1 MTSETSKKSVSQL
14 TRYEHDLV
22 QQFTTTET
30 RTLGRQLV
38 YFSFITL
45 LLAGRFINVK
55 DGIGGLKFN
64 PQILP
69 VAALL
74 AGICCTYL
82 LINFILYWYI
92 DFSKWKMFKRKLNH
106 EMDSP
111 VLQFTESSE
120 ALTKELNAIIDNIGK
135 KRKLIDQNYLDLGI
149 DHMTPPDLT
158 ENFLKDYTEFE
169 RKQDELINRHLAFAK
184 NLNDET
190 NGRLKELNF
199 KQQEAELIMENL
211 KSLYKRISR
220 IWNVS
225 ILVDLV
231 FPLMLGTAAII
242 LTVYKAGM
250 HLQKSSL
257 ELIINQ
263 ILE

>member
-1 MTSETSKKSVSQL
+1 
-14 TRYEHDLV
+14 
-22 QQFTTTET
+22 
-30 RTLGRQLV
+30 
-38 YFSFITL
+38 
-45 LLAGRFINVK
+45 
-55 DGIGGLKFN
+55 
-64 PQILP
+64 
-69 VAALL
+69 
-74 AGICCTYL
+74 
-82 LINFILYWYI
+82 
-92 DFSKWKMFKRKLNH
+92 
-106 EMDSP
+106 MDSP

-149 DHMTPPDLT
+149 YHMTPPDLT